1 MGRSLNV
8 AVSLTIDMQ
17 IPSHD
22 PTDAAPPEFTSHQRK
37 ILLI

>member
-22 PTDAAPPEFTSHQRK
+22 PTDAAPQNSPHTRERYY
-37 ILLI
+37 